1 MMRFRLSICWALT
14 GTLLAGCRHTAVAPA
29 APDEGSSSYRFLT
42 PDPASSKK
50 AGVGIPGPQPLVQTI
65 NAQPILPLAVPVY
78 PPVALKARAGMA
90 TVGVRITVDT
100 AGRVENVQ
108 PSLALVTIPAA
119 FSAEFQAA
127 VEEAVKQWRFRPAEF
142 RQLELVKDP
151 GGDFQRVVKR
161 ENVAWAFDVEFTF
174 NATGDVL
181 TRLPAN
187 Q

>member
-1 MMRFRLSICWALT
+1 MQA
-14 GTLLAGCRHTAVAPA
+14 
-29 APDEGSSSYRFLT
+29 
-42 PDPASSKK
+42 
-50 AGVGIPGPQPLVQTI
+50 I
-65 NAQPILPLAVPVY
+65 NAQPILPLAAPVY

-90 TVGVRITVDT
+90 TVGVRITVDPT
-100 AGRVENVQ
+100 GRVENVQ

-119 FSAEFQAA
+119 FAAEFQAA

-174 NATGDVL
+174 NVTGDVL